1 MAKTPRGVVV
11 LAVGLPGS
19 GKSAWFERHG
29 IRPLSSDHVRAL
41 LLDNETDQ
49 SRQGLVFW
57 TLRFLLRMRLLA
69 RRPASYMD
77 ATHLTRA
84 ERRPYIRM
92 AERYGYAIEALFFDT
107 PVEVCLERNR
117 RRPRRVPEEAV
128 LRMAAKLRP
137 PSYEEGF
144 RKITVVR
151 GQLPNSC

>member
-1 MAKTPRGVVV
+1 MRTPRGVVV

-29 IRPLSSDHVRAL
+29 IRPLSSDQVRGL
-41 LLDNETDQ
+41 LLDDETNQ

-57 TLRFLLRMRLLA
+57 ALRFLLRMRLLA
-69 RRPASYMD
+69 GRPASYLD

-107 PVEVCLERNR
+107 PVEVCLERNLQQSR
-117 RRPRRVPEEAV
+117 QVPEEGV

-137 PSYEEGF
+137 PRYEEGF
-144 RKITVVR
+144 RKITVIR
-151 GQLPNSC
+151 E